1 MRAGRQQNT
10 GKKNTEEAI
19 MTASEEL
26 FLEKGYRQATTTEIA
41 RRAGVTHAM
50 LHYYFHAKE
59 QIFFEVLD
67 KNLRELFSSV
77 RQAMSETHQTF
88 WENLQSGVLLL
99 LRFLDRHRQLPGL
112 LYEVA
117 RHNPDLLRRYR
128 DNMVQMIHALGA
140 RHRTLLEHEVAE
152 GRCNPVSFE
161 QLFLDILTLS
171 FSTYM
176 WVPSLS
182 AVIEMPEDELER
194 MLLRRHEEIMALLY
208 HRLYGHDQEV
218 KE

>member
-19 MTASEEL
+19 MAASEEL

-50 LHYYFHAKE
+50 LHYYFHTKE

-67 KNLRELFSSV
+67 KNLCELFFSV

-99 LRFLDRHRQLPGL
+99 LRFLDQHRQLPGL
-112 LYEVA
+112 VYEVS
-117 RHNPDLLRRYR
+117 RHNPDLLKRYR
-128 DNMVQMIHALGA
+128 ENMVQIIRNLGA
-140 RHRTLLEHEVAE
+140 RHQKLLEREVAE
-152 GRCNPVSFE
+152 GRCNDVSFE
-161 QLFLDILTLS
+161 QLFLDIVTLS

-176 WVPSLS
+176 WVPSWGK
-182 AVIEMPEDELER
+182 ITDMPEDELER
-194 MLLRRHEEIMALLY
+194 VLLRRHEEIIALLY
-208 HRLYGHDQEV
+208 NRLYGHGLEV
-218 KE
+218 G

>member
-1 MRAGRQQNT
+1 
-10 GKKNTEEAI
+10 

-50 LHYYFHAKE
+50 LHYYFHTKE
-59 QIFFEVLD
+59 QIFFKVLD

-99 LRFLDRHRQLPGL
+99 LRFLDQHRQLPGL
-112 LYEVA
+112 LYEVS
-117 RHNPDLLRRYR
+117 RHNPDLLKRYR
-128 DNMVQMIHALGA
+128 ENLLQMIQALGA
-140 RHRTLLEHEVAE
+140 HHRSLLEREVAE
-152 GRCNPVSFE
+152 GRCNEVSFE

-176 WVPSLS
+176 WVPSL
-182 AVIEMPEDELER
+182 AGVADLPDDELER
-194 MLLRRHEEIMALLY
+194 MLLRRHEEIIALLY
-208 HRLYGHDQEV
+208 HRLYGQDREADS
-218 KE
+218 